1 MEGFE
6 VKVPITLKG
15 GQEGE
20 KVGKQIG
27 EKIAAQL
34 NKTFKAVKIGGGET
48 GPSGM
53 LGVTKGLKGV
63 ATKLGIVGAAI
74 AGILSILSKASP
86 YLKGILNIF
95 GRAFLMFF
103 RPFGD
108 FLATLLRPMAILLM
122 KAAVAF
128 IKWLRPGG
136 VIQEGAEKAPQLP
149 EGALGTGKLGIG
161 LTNFVNKLLRIGGSI
176 GQILFD
182 IGKVFFDIGGKIGQ
196 WLYDAIIK
204 PLFDFGGKI
213 GQWIYD
219 KVIVPAGEFLAD
231 KIIGAWNWIMD
242 FPGWLWEQITSIWT
256 WTLDFGSWLWE
267 QVTSI
272 WSWNYNFGSWL
283 WEQIKSI
290 VTEDIPR
297 LFKLIFPGGQV
308 GIPNVPR
315 EGLYHLH
322 QGEQVISRT
331 KATNKSVILNPTFQF
346 TGNVSKDIDI
356 DAIARRA
363 GRITEMELKQ
373 RGII

>member
-6 VKVPITLKG
+6 IKVPITLKG
-15 GQEGE
+15 GREGE

-34 NKTFKAVKIGGGET
+34 NKTFKAVKIGGAPGT
-48 GPSGM
+48 GAGPAGF

-74 AGILSILSKASP
+74 AATVGILAKSSP

-95 GRAFLMFF
+95 GRAFMIFF

-122 KAAVAF
+122 KMAVKFMRWMRPLAGAAA
-128 IKWLRPGG
+128 
-136 VIQEGAEKAPQLP
+136 EGAEKAPQLP
-149 EGALGTGKLGIG
+149 AEFLGAGGIGTTITGIINSLLKLG
-161 LTNFVNKLLRIGGSI
+161 GSL
-176 GQILFD
+176 GQIVYN
-182 IGKVFFDIGGKIGQ
+182 IGKAAWD
-196 WLYDAIIK
+196 L
-204 PLFDFGGKI
+204 GGKI

-219 KVIVPAGEFLAD
+219 KVIKPAGDWIYEKL
-231 KIIGAWNWIMD
+231 KGLWNWVKD
-242 FPGWLWEQITSIWT
+242 FPGWLWEKITSIWT
-256 WTLDFGSWLWE
+256 WVLDFGSWLWE

-272 WSWNYNFGSWL
+272 WSWTYNFGAWL
-283 WEQIKSI
+283 WEKITSI
-290 VTEDIPR
+290 FTKDRPG
-297 LFKLIFPGGQV
+297 LFRLIFPKGQT

-322 QGEQVISRT
+322 QGEQVVPRT
-331 KATNKSVILNPTFQF
+331 KAGSSVILKPTFQF
-346 TGNVSKDIDI
+346 TGNVSKEIDV

-363 GRITEMELKQ
+363 SRITEMELKQ